1 MFSLSQ
7 CSRLTGTGNTSI
19 LLQLF
24 ELVFQKVEKPLA
36 TLFGLFLRFRQC
48 RMGVDNKVDKLTSEE
63 M

>member
-1 MFSLSQ
+1 MFSPSQ
-7 CSRLTGTGNTSI
+7 CSRLTGTGNTPG

-36 TLFGLFLRFRQC
+36 AFLGLFLRFRQC
-48 RMGVDNKVDKLTSEE
+48 RVGVDNEVDKLTSEG

>member
-1 MFSLSQ
+1 MFSPSQ
-7 CSRLTGTGNTSI
+7 CSRLTGTGNTSG

-36 TLFGLFLRFRQC
+36 TIFGLFLRFGQC
-48 RMGVDNKVDKLTSEE
+48 RVGVDNEVDKLMSEG